1 MESSEPHPRW
11 ANRGIITLVT
21 LLLHG
26 LVIVSM
32 VVENRLPPISIAER
46 GLCDIVVRS
55 PQRIN
60 MQQLRFDVCV
70 VMQKRVVE
78 NRWLSE
84 MWEPV
89 AVLSDGVHESESG
102 RVSGSTRLVSESDG
116 IERWIFPAMPVVLR
130 REEAEG
136 YYLNISTPQPR
147 VFVMWQLHDEQGVP
161 LEVSASYNDACSWM
175 DAGEQVDSVAMPPD
189 MYDAVSEFAREHYRP
204 QPKKRIRPRSFQSRD
219 DRPRSR
225 QR

>member
-1 MESSEPHPRW
+1 MQS
-11 ANRGIITLVT
+11 VK
-21 LLLHG
+21 
-26 LVIVSM
+26 
-32 VVENRLPPISIAER
+32 
-46 GLCDIVVRS
+46 
-55 PQRIN
+55 RIG
-60 MQQLRFDVCV
+60 MQQPRFDVCV
-70 VMQKRVVE
+70 VMQKREV
-78 NRWLSE
+78 NSRWQSE

-89 AVLSDGVHESESG
+89 AVLPDGAHERVPG
-102 RVSGSTRLVSESDG
+102 HVSGTARLVSESDG
-116 IERWIFPAMPVVLR
+116 VERWIFPAMPVVLR

-147 VFVMWQLHDEQGVP
+147 VFVMWQLQDERGVP

-189 MYDAVSEFAREHYRP
+189 MYDSVSEFAREHFRP